1 MKPARHLSPIGLFY
15 LLAATVCLLYLP
27 PASAQLGPNQTNG
40 FGNNRLVTFTYLQN
54 FDCVDQPLLDLD
66 FNGVP
71 AQTDPN
77 EMQTPICQPVTEP
90 TQDPAGGDI
99 KHTAHLYVFV
109 PMFSVDNDTNP
120 NDAMP
125 CPNGG
130 RPGELCGPA
139 LGSALIKLFGFV
151 PEAWKTHAA
160 VATQCPDP
168 SHAVPGTCTM
178 HASSVDLSVTLHA
191 LGKTGAPTMP
201 VFVPTPN
208 HDHVVDNSRV
218 NTTPIW
224 WEVRPVL
231 IMDQSDWPAPDG
243 SSGITSS
250 KAMDDAEAA
259 GRAIEVGS
267 NFFLFFSS
275 HMAHWGQSNGN
286 AVIAIDTVAALPI
299 WEAAYRT
306 LFGCVHRSL
315 FSVKTSL
322 G

>member
-1 MKPARHLSPIGLFY
+1 LIFSERKYDMIRLQPKWHQFMQNLVTRLSLV
-15 LLAATVCLLYLP
+15 LAICALMIFTVSSS
-27 PASAQLGPNQTNG
+27 SAQLADDQTNG

-54 FDCVDQPLLDLD
+54 FDCVDQPKLDLD
-66 FNGVP
+66 FNGKL
-71 AQTDPN
+71 AQSDPN
-77 EMQTPICQPVTEP
+77 EMQIPICQPVTEP
-90 TQDPAGGDI
+90 TQDPAGGNI

-109 PMFSVDNDTNP
+109 PMFSLDNDKNP

-139 LGSALIKLFGFV
+139 LGAALIKLFGFV
-151 PEAWKTHAA
+151 PEAWKTHPA
-160 VATQCPDP
+160 VSTQCPDP
-168 SHAVPGTCTM
+168 NNPVPGTCTM
-178 HASSVDLSVTLHA
+178 HASSVDLSVTLNA
-191 LGKTGAPTMP
+191 LGKSGPPTMP

-231 IMDQSDWPAPDG
+231 IMDPSDWPTADG
-243 SSGITSS
+243 STGITSS

-275 HMAHWGQSNGN
+275 HMGSH
-286 AVIAIDTVAALPI
+286 
-299 WEAAYRT
+299 
-306 LFGCVHRSL
+306 
-315 FSVKTSL
+315 
-322 G
+322 

>member
-1 MKPARHLSPIGLFY
+1 MTRLQPQSRQIMKTLGLTLTICGCIALIY
-15 LLAATVCLLYLP
+15 SS
-27 PASAQLGPNQTNG
+27 ASAQLAPNQTNG
-40 FGNNRLVTFTYLQN
+40 FGNNQLVTFTYLQN
-54 FDCVDQPLLDLD
+54 FDCVDQPLLGLD
-66 FNGVP
+66 INHVK
-71 AQTDPN
+71 AESDPN

-90 TQDPAGGDI
+90 TADPTGGSI

-109 PMFSVDNDTNP
+109 PMFSVDNDQNP

-139 LGSALIKLFGFV
+139 LGAALISLFGNV
-151 PEAWKTHAA
+151 PEAWKTHPL
-160 VATQCPDP
+160 VSTQCPDP
-168 SHAVPGTCTM
+168 NNPVPGTCTM
-178 HASSVDLSVTLHA
+178 HASSVDLSETLAA
-191 LGKTGAPTMP
+191 LGKGPNPPTGN

-208 HDHVVDNSRV
+208 HSHVVDNSRV
-218 NTTPIW
+218 NTGPIW

-231 IMDQSDWPAPDG
+231 VMHQSDWPAADG

-275 HMAHWGQSNGN
+275 KLDSMSGM
-286 AVIAIDTVAALPI
+286 
-299 WEAAYRT
+299 
-306 LFGCVHRSL
+306 
-315 FSVKTSL
+315 TSK
-322 G
+322 

>member
-1 MKPARHLSPIGLFY
+1 MNRLRVRFRQFHDTRLSRVALT
-15 LLAATVCLLYLP
+15 LAACGCMTFAAIS
-27 PASAQLGPNQTNG
+27 ASAQLANNQTDG

-54 FDCVDQPLLDLD
+54 FDCVDQPTMDLD
-66 FNGVP
+66 FNGVL
-71 AQTDPN
+71 AQSDPN

-90 TQDPAGGDI
+90 TQDPTGGNI

-109 PMFSVDNDTNP
+109 PMFSVDNDQNP

-130 RPGELCGPA
+130 RLGELCGPA
-139 LGSALIKLFGFV
+139 LGAALIKFFGFV
-151 PEAWKTHAA
+151 PEAWKAHPA
-160 VATQCPDP
+160 VSTQCPDP
-168 SHAVPGTCTM
+168 NNPVPGTCTM
-178 HASSVDLSVTLHA
+178 HASSVDMSVTLHA
-191 LGKTGAPTMP
+191 LGKTGPPTTP
-201 VFVPTPN
+201 IFLPTPN

-231 IMDQSDWPAPDG
+231 ILDQSDWPTADG

-275 HMAHWGQSNGN
+275 RLSSH
-286 AVIAIDTVAALPI
+286 
-299 WEAAYRT
+299 
-306 LFGCVHRSL
+306 
-315 FSVKTSL
+315 
-322 G
+322 